1 MDMMI
6 DRNAGFVVFVQ
17 LQGQRDD
24 KSENRLIRGYEEL
37 TFHWDNRDF
46 FSLKNTLKIE
56 FL

>member
-1 MDMMI
+1 MMI